1 MDNTKNN
8 IYNINM
14 YISKLS
20 WKLNSMR
27 NIAQEHQHSQKV
39 LLQLSNDLIFCQWV
53 VQISQI
59 FWKHILFE
67 GLTVSMQKKNLKSR
81 QHNYV
86 NMEKEQFNIQ
96 NNPIMIQSLNI
107 INKFKKRKTANN
119 HVFSV
124 NLHKL
129 KKKNVCM
136 NAFSE
141 NLSYQKQTA
150 IVILYKVHYIHIYLP
165 DFKTV
170 KWIIQ

>member
-1 MDNTKNN
+1 
-8 IYNINM
+8 
-14 YISKLS
+14 
-20 WKLNSMR
+20 MR

-129 KKKNVCM
+129 KK
-136 NAFSE
+136 
-141 NLSYQKQTA
+141 
-150 IVILYKVHYIHIYLP
+150 
-165 DFKTV
+165 
-170 KWIIQ
+170 